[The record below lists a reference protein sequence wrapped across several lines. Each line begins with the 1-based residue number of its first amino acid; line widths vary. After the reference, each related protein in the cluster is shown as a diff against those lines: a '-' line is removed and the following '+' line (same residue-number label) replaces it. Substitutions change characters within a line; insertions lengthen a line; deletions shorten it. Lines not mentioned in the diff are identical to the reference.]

1 MEMDISDGRK
11 IYPDPVAE
19 GMPYEPADWV
29 VPDDGP
35 FARHLP
41 THTIWRIDFNRE
53 SPSGGRALNDWYAT
67 LAHVCQPHYGADEG
81 LDDETMDF
89 IGRGA
94 IAFYLQAIG
103 AWKPEVVVTPDT
115 PEQKR
120 IKSRF
125 PVPH

>member
-1 MEMDISDGRK
+1 MDFDNGRK
-11 IYPDPVAE
+11 IYPDPFAE
-19 GMPYEPADWV
+19 GIPYEPADWLV
-29 VPDDGP
+29 RGEGP

-41 THTIWRIDFNRE
+41 THTIWRIDFIRDR
-53 SPSGGRALNDWYAT
+53 PSGGRELKDWYAT
-67 LAHVCQPHYGADEG
+67 LAHVCEPYYGPDEG

-103 AWKPEVVVTPDT
+103 AWNPEVVEEPDT
-115 PEQKR
+115 PDQKR

-125 PVPH
+125 PVPR